1 MNSSSRVDFLLN
13 ATANNAQSKTKSTD
27 SSVASSEFKAQFKN
41 QLKTATS
48 QVESLVKQLHL
59 KLADNKPNTRGESL
73 PMTDSARKF
82 IAALPEDEQQEVVEG
97 VSRWLADLSPEELSK
112 LKQDLKDDP
121 EGVMEKLPK
130 ELKDLLASL
139 EDTEGF
145 PDFLAGLLGADIDFQ
160 RLAVI
165 ARGDYLLLVAKD
177 LAIKVDS
184 STAAFNTKLEIKQ
197 QTAELGLANK
207 DNKVSSLVNGLNN
220 AASSLGT
227 LGGTARAGGETLSQL
242 LQSAGMGLS
251 PQAAGAAQQTT
262 ARMAAGFSSIPFM
275 QQAAAESNAQS
286 LANRINLMN
295 AKNMQAAEMRLD
307 PPNLGSVR
315 VQIRMDGDQAT
326 VIFQAANAHARE
338 LLEQSLPKLREMM
351 EEQGL
356 MLADAQVSD
365 ESFAGQDQ
373 GKGQGDLDQSGQQA
387 GTGLNSGEK
396 GSDEMEIPLLTQ
408 PLGLIDYYA

>member
-1 MNSSSRVDFLLN
+1 MNSSPRVDFLLN
-13 ATANNAQSKTKSTD
+13 ATANNAQSKAKSTD

-165 ARGDYLLLVAKD
+165 ARGDYLSLVAKD

-207 DNKVSSLVNGLNN
+207 DSKVSSLVNGLNN
-220 AASSLGT
+220 AASNLGA
-227 LGGTARAGGETLSQL
+227 LGGAARAGGEALSQL

-326 VIFQAANAHARE
+326 VIFQAANAHVRE

-351 EEQGL
+351 EAQGL

-373 GKGQGDLDQSGQQA
+373 GKGRGDLDQSGQQA